1 MAQAARAYGYGAERA
16 YRAPRR
22 TRPDIRVVPGGRQR
36 EQQTSQAPLL
46 IALARGLAV
55 VLVLVA
61 VLGIASISLNSAT
74 LRETVTS
81 SELSEQITK
90 ARAQGNVLDSL
101 KGTLDNSVRIK
112 QMASELG
119 MASPAYSE
127 LISLEP
133 DVIATNEA
141 GNLSFARSVERAYQT
156 AS

>member
-22 TRPDIRVVPGGRQR
+22 VRPDIRVVPGGRQR

-55 VLVLVA
+55 VFVLIA
-61 VLGIASISLNSAT
+61 VLGIASVALNSAT

-81 SELSEQITK
+81 SELSESITK

-119 MASPAYSE
+119 MGAPAYSE

-133 DVIATNEA
+133 DVIATDEA
-141 GNLSFARSVERAYQT
+141 GNLSFARSVARAYQT

>member
-1 MAQAARAYGYGAERA
+1 MAQAARAYGYGEERA

-36 EQQTSQAPLL
+36 EQQTSQATML
-46 IALARGLAV
+46 ITLARVFAV
-55 VLVLVA
+55 VLVLIA

-74 LRETVTS
+74 LRATVVS
-81 SELSEQITK
+81 SNYSEQITK

-119 MASPAYSE
+119 MAAPVYSD

-133 DVIATNEA
+133 DVIATDEA

>member
-1 MAQAARAYGYGAERA
+1 MAQAARAYGYGEERA

-36 EQQTSQAPLL
+36 EQQTSQATML
-46 IALARGLAV
+46 ITLARVFAV
-55 VLVLVA
+55 VLVLIA

-74 LRETVTS
+74 LRATVIS
-81 SELSEQITK
+81 SNYSEQITK

-119 MASPAYSE
+119 MAAPVYSD

-133 DVIATNEA
+133 DVIATDDA
-141 GNLSFARSVERAYQT
+141 GNLSFALSVERAYQT

>member
-101 KGTLDNSVRIK
+101 KGTLDNSLIIQRII
-112 QMASELG
+112 QL
-119 MASPAYSE
+119 
-127 LISLEP
+127 
-133 DVIATNEA
+133 VIVKP
-141 GNLSFARSVERAYQT
+141 R
-156 AS
+156 

>member
-1 MAQAARAYGYGAERA
+1 MAQAARAYGYGEERA

-36 EQQTSQAPLL
+36 EQQTGQATML
-46 IALARGLAV
+46 IPLARVFAV
-55 VLVLVA
+55 VLVLIA

-74 LRETVTS
+74 LRATVIS
-81 SELSEQITK
+81 SNYSEQITK

-119 MASPAYSE
+119 MAAPVYSD

-133 DVIATNEA
+133 DVIATDDA
-141 GNLSFARSVERAYQT
+141 GNLSFALSVERAYQT